1 MPRLTSHL
9 KSTEESFDVTLSG
22 GSPWGFMLDGGSDF
36 RRKLIVSKITRGGK
50 ADLLQS
56 IAVGDEVLAING
68 IPCVSR
74 AEAMELVRCSRQK
87 LKISLRRD
95 GNNGPVKQYN
105 GPSITTSSDP
115 VPNFYETAVEHY
127 SNPDFFSTYNVDRNK
142 FAQMTRSKNIF
153 VSTDNLSSSLDDL
166 LESCRQGSE
175 KQLNAGNSVI
185 KVEANGRLS
194 NSFSE
199 IANGQTSHNPEVE
212 GLSGISLPEGSWP
225 VSRQRT
231 STSPGRIQK
240 VTVKSSFAVS
250 PQKGSPPGRETEKQ
264 QTTRNSLPRDDWVGR
279 WLLAEPQRVTP
290 LNAGTAHY
298 KDRSKDKDKES
309 INRNQGSVREKP
321 DVRNSQTLPSSKS
334 YGGGASYGV
343 TVTATAVKRN
353 EGGISNTVPFSRGA
367 NRYSSSNLIHERGN
381 RPNLNTEVRSDELP
395 SRQPQGPWNSQ
406 VYAQPGDKVEVRL
419 PRDMAAPK
427 RTTSE
432 STSSNDSVGTTDPS
446 VGGVRKQCPAPPP
459 RRSTSLLLSSFRTQG
474 RRQIP
479 QEIPPKFGSVSRLSE
494 GAMSP
499 PVHSPSRSWPTEKV
513 VEDKPAGSEITRQ
526 SWHAEPAVMTGYER
540 RTANSSISS
549 TSSDMTPDRRL
560 SKTNSVRVK
569 SSVVIRSMR
578 SSSSSSMDESSSP
591 MVYRSGQVSPEG
603 EVNRAKTLPL
613 RKKLSS
619 SNEPMKLPSDGGQWK
634 SQNKRDS
641 EPGPTKIKDTQILQR
656 LLNENA
662 IQPEPKTSVKSRIA
676 NFEGEMRRK
685 ISGGAPPPGEL
696 SLQRRS
702 LSHGKIDFQRPLK
715 SYSSMDSLEIRPPR
729 KLIEPLDKN
738 RSFQQETE
746 ALRLATEASSMEK
759 LNEGTEKR
767 GLQSEVPS
775 PIPYEDASNKS
786 TTTWREKSLISNV
799 PDSDLL
805 RKEVE
810 PELPPARNDD
820 GEVFWDGNESLPP
833 PPPLDVFDPLETS
846 QDNLPLPS
854 PPREVLVEFPPS
866 PREPN
871 SRSSPVHTKSASVN
885 NDVVRPDE
893 IAVVESSPTEAFPEL
908 RIEENG
914 HEKVNASGQREQTF
928 ENTSSTD
935 SSFHDTSPSGSKKE
949 STRAP
954 PPSPLRLTSTPTKDE
969 SAEMD
974 IPLENSASPYS
985 LSSTTSTPSGSRPNS
1000 LWSPKLE
1007 ALDKEKSVLVDSM
1020 KQKIAD
1026 LRSQMDEIKDEIDGN
1041 EELGVKVS
1049 KIVEKKASPVELAKY
1064 QLFTGELNKI
1074 IGLLLSLTQRMH
1086 RYEMMLNDLDMSE
1099 EADRQQRDILLSKI
1113 DKVTLQHE
1121 EACKIKEVNDKR
1133 GEAVSKI
1140 LENCLEEN
1148 EFADFQY
1155 YIDMKTQLALMHA
1168 EIRDKVKMGE
1178 ERLNTLTSTK
1188 IDWSIFSLT

>member
-1 MPRLTSHL
+1 MMPRLTSHL

-153 VSTDNLSSSLDDL
+153 VSTDNLSSSIDDL

-185 KVEANGRLS
+185 MVEANGRFLEKIPGLNLFIRHS
-194 NSFSE
+194 KPVKNKKQSSHMQFSE
-199 IANGQTSHNPEVE
+199 PPTVDLVSTGILNFLIHTLLKPEQNYFSLRRINSLNSMTGKKSYINSGQLGVGQRSSPGTDIYGPTWS
-212 GLSGISLPEGSWP
+212 LRRGISLPEGSWP

-290 LNAGTAHY
+290 LNAGTTHY

-603 EVNRAKTLPL
+603 DVNRAKTLPL

-634 SQNKRDS
+634 SQNKRD
-641 EPGPTKIKDTQILQR
+641 
-656 LLNENA
+656 
-662 IQPEPKTSVKSRIA
+662 
-676 NFEGEMRRK
+676 
-685 ISGGAPPPGEL
+685 
-696 SLQRRS
+696 
-702 LSHGKIDFQRPLK
+702 
-715 SYSSMDSLEIRPPR
+715 
-729 KLIEPLDKN
+729 
-738 RSFQQETE
+738 
-746 ALRLATEASSMEK
+746 
-759 LNEGTEKR
+759 
-767 GLQSEVPS
+767 
-775 PIPYEDASNKS
+775 
-786 TTTWREKSLISNV
+786 
-799 PDSDLL
+799 
-805 RKEVE
+805 
-810 PELPPARNDD
+810 
-820 GEVFWDGNESLPP
+820 
-833 PPPLDVFDPLETS
+833 
-846 QDNLPLPS
+846 
-854 PPREVLVEFPPS
+854 
-866 PREPN
+866 
-871 SRSSPVHTKSASVN
+871 
-885 NDVVRPDE
+885 
-893 IAVVESSPTEAFPEL
+893 
-908 RIEENG
+908 
-914 HEKVNASGQREQTF
+914 
-928 ENTSSTD
+928 
-935 SSFHDTSPSGSKKE
+935 
-949 STRAP
+949 
-954 PPSPLRLTSTPTKDE
+954 
-969 SAEMD
+969 
-974 IPLENSASPYS
+974 
-985 LSSTTSTPSGSRPNS
+985 
-1000 LWSPKLE
+1000 
-1007 ALDKEKSVLVDSM
+1007 
-1020 KQKIAD
+1020 
-1026 LRSQMDEIKDEIDGN
+1026 
-1041 EELGVKVS
+1041 
-1049 KIVEKKASPVELAKY
+1049 
-1064 QLFTGELNKI
+1064 
-1074 IGLLLSLTQRMH
+1074 
-1086 RYEMMLNDLDMSE
+1086 
-1099 EADRQQRDILLSKI
+1099 
-1113 DKVTLQHE
+1113 
-1121 EACKIKEVNDKR
+1121 
-1133 GEAVSKI
+1133 
-1140 LENCLEEN
+1140 
-1148 EFADFQY
+1148 
-1155 YIDMKTQLALMHA
+1155 
-1168 EIRDKVKMGE
+1168 
-1178 ERLNTLTSTK
+1178 
-1188 IDWSIFSLT
+1188 